1 MMPQHD
7 YDLIVI
13 GAGSGGVRAAR
24 LAAKA
29 GAKVAIVEQQQ
40 VGGTCVLRGCVP
52 KKLLV
57 YASEYSQ
64 AFRDAKGFGWTVD
77 WARFDWPTLREAVQ
91 NEVNRL
97 SSLYTQNLHAAG
109 VEIYEDRA
117 VLTDPHTVRLVRE
130 GLDRSA
136 ARILVATGGHTWRPQ
151 QTPGQE
157 LGITSTDAFLLEQ
170 LPSRVLIAG
179 GGYIAC
185 EFAAIF
191 SGLGAETTIIYR
203 GERVLRGFDHDIRA
217 HVQSELERTGVNV
230 VCGSVIDNIEALPEN
245 RKLARLSNSMQLEVD
260 HVMWAV
266 GREPNTKG
274 LGLEAA
280 GVRLTQRGAVA
291 VDEFSRT
298 NVPSVFAVGDVTD
311 RINLTPVA
319 IREAMAFVETEYLS
333 RPTAFDHADVASAVF
348 SRPPV
353 GAVGLTEEYAR
364 QHGHRLKVFRSSF
377 RPMKHILAGNR
388 QRTLMKLVVD
398 AVSDR
403 VLGVHIA
410 GPDAPELVQ
419 LAAVAVKAKLT
430 KAQWD
435 ATCAVHPTG
444 AEELVLMGEPVSH
457 DHEAPA

>member
-1 MMPQHD
+1 MPQHD
-7 YDLIVI
+7 FDLIVI

-77 WARFDWPTLREAVQ
+77 WARFDWPTLRDAVQ

-97 SSLYTQNLHAAG
+97 SGIYTHNLHAAG
-109 VEIYEDRA
+109 VELFEDRA
-117 VLTDPHTVRLVRE
+117 VLTDPHTVRLTRE
-130 GLDRSA
+130 GRDLCA
-136 ARILVATGGHTWRPQ
+136 ARILIATGGHTYRPE

-157 LGITSTDAFLLEQ
+157 LGITSTDAFTLDA
-170 LPSRVLIAG
+170 LPSRIVIAG
-179 GGYIAC
+179 GGYIAL
-185 EFAAIF
+185 EFATIF
-191 SGLGAETTIIYR
+191 SGLGVETTIVYR

-217 HVQSELERTGVNV
+217 HVQADLQRTGVNV
-230 VCGSVIDNIEALPEN
+230 VCGSVIDEISPLAEN
-245 RKLARLSNSMQLEVD
+245 RKLVSLSNSMRFEADQVL
-260 HVMWAV
+260 WAV
-266 GREPNTKG
+266 GRAPNTMN
-274 LGLEAA
+274 LGLETS
-280 GVRLTQRGAVA
+280 GVRLTERGAVA
-291 VDEFSRT
+291 VDEYSRSS
-298 NVPSVFAVGDVTD
+298 VPHISAVGDVTD
-311 RINLTPVA
+311 RVNLTPVA
-319 IREAMAFVETEYLS
+319 IREAMAYVATEFLDT
-333 RPTAFDHADVASAVF
+333 PTAFDHADVASAVF

-353 GAVGLTEEYAR
+353 GSVGLTEERAR
-364 QHGHRLKVFRSSF
+364 EKGHKLKVFRSSF
-377 RPMKHILAGNR
+377 RPMKHILAGNE
-388 QRTLMKLVVD
+388 QRTLMKMVVD
-398 AVSDR
+398 ARSDH

-410 GPDAPELVQ
+410 GPDAPEIIQV
-419 LAAVAVKAKLT
+419 AAVAVKAKLT